1 MAAVL
6 TLLCVLVQN
15 INHLAKCTF
24 NPALVVLTMTK
35 TCALATSHMHKPNKT
50 IFTVFYLKCWPLYYY
65 VCVCVIE
72 REFGNRNVWS
82 HFDQFDLFPCHGCSE
97 RGRKRERKDRQ
108 KEKKKPWIK
117 TDLTSVFRH
126 LLVSLKWNCSLAADL
141 YPHLHR
147 KDFMTPKPGQPI
159 ENRPWHRSPESMQS
173 VCLSVCLMSIKLC
186 AWLLVTGNLY
196 PWWT

>member
-1 MAAVL
+1 MLIPSQVLQGFLQPTSAVTGSKHAHLTCTFLHCGKAPACLGKTHTDNGENKPARDRKTSASLCYMAAVL

-50 IFTVFYLKCWPLYYY
+50 IFTVYYLKCWPLYYY

-108 KEKKKPWIK
+108 KEKKKALNQNRS
-117 TDLTSVFRH
+117 D
-126 LLVSLKWNCSLAADL
+126 VSIPPFARISKMEL
-141 YPHLHR
+141 
-147 KDFMTPKPGQPI
+147 
-159 ENRPWHRSPESMQS
+159 
-173 VCLSVCLMSIKLC
+173 
-186 AWLLVTGNLY
+186 
-196 PWWT
+196 